1 MSQPPQLTPEQRRA
15 ALDKA
20 AKARQKRAEVK
31 EQLKSGALT
40 LPDLF
45 ALAETDELVGGLKV
59 LGMLESLPGVGKVR
73 ARRLLA
79 ELGISESRRLRGIGE
94 QQRRRIDAHFGLPC

>member
-1 MSQPPQLTPEQRRA
+1 MATPPPLTAEQRRL
-15 ALDKA
+15 ALEKA
-20 AKARQKRAEVK
+20 ARARRRRAEVK

-45 ALAETDELVGGLKV
+45 ALAEVDELVGGLKV

-79 ELGISESRRLRGIGE
+79 ELGISESRRLDRKSGG
-94 QQRRRIDAHFGLPC
+94 

>member
-1 MSQPPQLTPEQRRA
+1 MTPPPPLTPEQRRD
-15 ALDKA
+15 ALAKA
-20 AKARQKRAEVK
+20 AAARRRRAEVK
-31 EQLKSGALT
+31 DALKRGDLT

-45 ALAETDELVGGLKV
+45 ALSESDELVGGLKV

-79 ELGISESRRLRGIGE
+79 ELGISESRRLRGIGD
-94 QQRRRIDAHFGLPC
+94 QQRRRLDAHFGLPC